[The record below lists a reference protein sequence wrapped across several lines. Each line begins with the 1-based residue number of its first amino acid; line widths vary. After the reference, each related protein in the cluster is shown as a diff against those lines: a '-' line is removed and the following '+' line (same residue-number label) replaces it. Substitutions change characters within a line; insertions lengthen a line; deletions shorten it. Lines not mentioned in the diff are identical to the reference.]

1 MSEAPK
7 WRRSSFC
14 SDGACAEIK
23 VDGESVS
30 LRTTN
35 RPESTIELT
44 RIEWEAV
51 KKAILNGEF

>member
-14 SDGACAEIK
+14 SEGACAEIK
-23 VDGESVS
+23 VDGDTVS

-35 RPESTIELT
+35 RPDFTLELT
-44 RIEWEAV
+44 LAEWEAV
-51 KKAILNGEF
+51 KKAVVNGEF